1 MKKLL
6 IILTLGLMFGQTEW
20 ESRLYEIDYNDG
32 TLNIITDNLV
42 GLDIDDGWA
51 EIINVDVESA
61 NCNSGNV
68 GFSLSSNLNG
78 YYLNEHNTQSVGIY
92 VSGGNTVEINN
103 DKVRFTSELN
113 TLQLGTNW
121 GCDFY
126 GTIYLLITAEFP
138 DMDTGY
144 MEEDF
149 DFCINEGLN
158 LVSYPCEND
167 IAINDALPSEISNNL
182 SSIVGEGVAG
192 VNVNGTWVGSLT
204 ELQAGSGYWFKSS
217 IEACF
222 NYECV
227 EN

>member
-6 IILTLGLMFGQTEW
+6 IILTFGLMFGQTELTTRVY
-20 ESRLYEIDYNDG
+20 STGQLSQLQEIDFDS
-32 TLNIITDNLV
+32 LV
-42 GLDIDDGWA
+42 GFDIGNGSLAIHNIVFDTP
-51 EIINVDVESA
+51 EPSA
-61 NCNSGNV
+61 NISFRTIAPSGE
-68 GFSLSSNLNG
+68 
-78 YYLNEHNTQSVGIY
+78 Y
-92 VSGGNTVEINN
+92 
-103 DKVRFTSELN
+103 
-113 TLQLGTNW
+113 W
-121 GCDFY
+121 
-126 GTIYLLITAEFP
+126 TIYIGIRSDGSWHPFGEMALIEGYTYAIDFAQYQVNSFELELAITAEFP
-138 DMDTGY
+138 IEDTGY

-149 DFCINEGLN
+149 DFCINEGYN

-204 ELQAGSGYWFKSS
+204 QLQAGSGYWFKSS

-222 NYECV
+222 NYECA